1 MPICNLNCL
10 CLSYIV
16 IQTSTCVTGAIK
28 MFRVTRHF
36 CIISIV
42 RKVSYFPD
50 ILPNM
55 GFQFSIYGRCCVG
68 GVGIVVSTLLCHNID
83 GKKSKHPVPS
93 PEVATPRCDECVT
106 ACHVSR
112 VTAEQFL
119 AAVQVSNVASNSSGR
134 DCALICHKPP
144 PIFT

>member
-1 MPICNLNCL
+1 M
-10 CLSYIV
+10 
-16 IQTSTCVTGAIK
+16 
-28 MFRVTRHF
+28 
-36 CIISIV
+36 
-42 RKVSYFPD
+42 
-50 ILPNM
+50 
-55 GFQFSIYGRCCVG
+55 G
-68 GVGIVVSTLLCHNID
+68 GVVLVSVYLHYFVIILTERRQE
-83 GKKSKHPVPS
+83 HPVPS
-93 PEVATPRCDECVT
+93 PEVATLRCDECVT